1 MTKELTDEEARE
13 EANLYCYDIAQTIKR
28 IATEH
33 PKHFEVI
40 LALAGADVCKAVYSI
55 YDDFI
60 ESDGKLPIM
69 YGEMVNKSLGRR
81 ILRIEAE
88 HNDKVADDSPLEPF
102 KGLITNPNREA

>member
-1 MTKELTDEEARE
+1 MTKELIDEEARE

-55 YDDFI
+55 YDNFI

-69 YGEMVNKSLGRR
+69 YGDMVHKSLGRR
-81 ILRIEAE
+81 IIRMETE
-88 HNDKVADDSPLEPF
+88 HNDKVADSMPLDEY